1 MKAYISFIIMLRL
14 GHGKYILAMQNKPID
29 QCVSDS
35 MSQLY
40 MAACTGHMTCHE
52 EDHKNQCS

>member
-1 MKAYISFIIMLRL
+1 MKAYISFIIILRL

-40 MAACTGHMTCHE
+40 QGCMLGPY
-52 EDHKNQCS
+52 DV